1 MIDEES
7 FSTLWK
13 LVIVGAIDLSLICRS
28 RINELLEIQPQLHRH
43 ELCEVLTQLNNSGT
57 FTQQQVTRYASMES

>member
-13 LVIVGAIDLSLICRS
+13 LVNVNPIDLSLICRS
-28 RINELLEIQPQLHRH
+28 GINGYRIW
-43 ELCEVLTQLNNSGT
+43 
-57 FTQQQVTRYASMES
+57 